1 MTDVKPIGISP
12 SQPQQSQQQQSQQ
25 QPQQQQIMIA
35 THDLQQQQNVQQPQQ
50 QHVQQSQQPQP
61 VQQPQQVQQQQ
72 VQPQQQM
79 QQQVQSQQQIQVQQ
93 QVQQQQQQQPQQP
106 QQQQQNNGPHNVV
119 PTQVQVQPQVAAS
132 MPQQQLQGAVA
143 VSMHQHQQQGVGG
156 VSMTL
161 SGQQGATTITTMA
174 AHPQAVQVIQQPI
187 QSQAYHLQQ
196 LYNTQGTPLLM
207 PGNLALHPA
216 GINPS
221 SIQVITAGKPFQSAA
236 QLTPHMLT
244 TASTPGQGGGHPGAG
259 GTKVQGFPTGYLPV
273 PTSATPGA
281 GQTLVF
287 GQLGVLGSPQP
298 PPSLQQQQQQQS
310 ANKQDQV
317 QKYTACTAGTP
328 SGGRGGGMQFAP
340 WQFAPQVWTAGLQQP
355 TLLTAAP
362 NQIFIRG
369 PTQPDMFIQSPQP
382 IQTHNALATQQ
393 QIQGVQ
399 QITAASGKPAKVMD
413 IQQQQSQQGKPS
425 TGGQR
430 PLSILP
436 SSLQAVQAANIRA
449 ASSVSTQTVHGVQ
462 ATVQV
467 QSGKSGG
474 GGGKGRGKP
483 MQSPQQQQQQQQQ
496 QQAQQSIQHQ
506 QVFIQQKQHTQ
517 QQQQLQQQYQQQ
529 VQSSQQ
535 QIQPKP
541 IMTNMTLQ
549 QQQQSGVVLGTDNRP
564 IMPVV
569 SVGGVG
575 VGVAAT
581 SQMNQVPQPPM
592 STVQQLP
599 LPAINPTIIGNQIV
613 NGAPQVQ
620 AIPIVNTTQDQSTH
634 ETTNPAIMITSPD
647 RNPQSEC
654 SLILPS
660 TTNLTPM
667 ATDDSVK
674 LISKKEDMPVP
685 TEEVAIAA
693 PQTEVTDGD
702 QCKTATTKEEE
713 VITSKMEEKQCNNP
727 LAGLANAV
735 NAITNGV
742 IGDESPNIAISI
754 PVTVNNKQ
762 APPKAMVKPQV
773 LTHVIEGFVIQE
785 ASEPFAVSQ
794 ETTNILNRSNTT
806 TERET
811 HEEPPKK
818 KHCPNYLNEEDGASG
833 QINKCESCGNTV
845 DEQNVKLK
853 KEKRFCSSMCAKS
866 KKRETRDRDGMEKQ
880 WTEIETETKTLDD
893 MAKKNGEERS
903 LSTTTTSSADESLP
917 KVNPV
922 KWTVGEVCDFIRS
935 LPGCADYA
943 EDFAIQEID
952 GQALMLLKEDHLM
965 SAMSIKL
972 GPALKIVARIDSM
985 RVESMSNSN
994 PASNNS

>member
-1 MTDVKPIGISP
+1 
-12 SQPQQSQQQQSQQ
+12 
-25 QPQQQQIMIA
+25 
-35 THDLQQQQNVQQPQQ
+35 
-50 QHVQQSQQPQP
+50 
-61 VQQPQQVQQQQ
+61 
-72 VQPQQQM
+72 
-79 QQQVQSQQQIQVQQ
+79 
-93 QVQQQQQQQPQQP
+93 
-106 QQQQQNNGPHNVV
+106 
-119 PTQVQVQPQVAAS
+119 
-132 MPQQQLQGAVA
+132 MPQQQGAVA
-143 VSMHQHQQQGVGG
+143 VSMQHPQQGVGG

-174 AHPQAVQVIQQPI
+174 AHPQAVQVIQQPM

-244 TASTPGQGGGHPGAG
+244 TASTQGQGGGHPSAG

-317 QKYTACTAGTP
+317 QKYTTCTAATP
-328 SGGRGGGMQFAP
+328 SGGRGGMQFAP
-340 WQFAPQVWTAGLQQP
+340 WQFTPQVAWTGIQP
-355 TLLTAAP
+355 PALLT

-369 PTQPDMFIQSPQP
+369 PAQQDMYIQSPQP
-382 IQTHNALATQQ
+382 LQAHNALATQQ

-399 QITAASGKPAKVMD
+399 QIAAAGGKPKVMD
-413 IQQQQSQQGKPS
+413 IQQQQQQQGKQS

-462 ATVQV
+462 AT
-467 QSGKSGG
+467 SGKGSGNS
-474 GGGKGRGKP
+474 GKGRGKP
-483 MQSPQQQQQQQQQ
+483 LQSPQQQQQQPQQTMQ
-496 QQAQQSIQHQ
+496 QQHQ

-517 QQQQLQQQYQQQ
+517 QQHQMQQQYQQSQ
-529 VQSSQQ
+529 VQPSQQ

-541 IMTNMTLQ
+541 MMTNMALQ
-549 QQQQSGVVLGTDNRP
+549 QQQQQGVVLSGERP

-575 VGVAAT
+575 VGVGVATT
-581 SQMNQVPQPPM
+581 SQMSQVQQSQM
-592 STVQQLP
+592 SAVQQLP
-599 LPAINPTIIGNQIV
+599 LQAINSAILGSQIV
-613 NGAPQVQ
+613 SGTSQVQ
-620 AIPIVNTTQDQSTH
+620 TMSMVNQLTDQSTH
-634 ETTNPAIMITSPD
+634 DNNNSTIMITSPD
-647 RNPQSEC
+647 RNHQAEC
-654 SLILPS
+654 SLVLPS
-660 TTNLTPM
+660 TTNAPLLIEET
-667 ATDDSVK
+667 SK
-674 LISKKEDMPVP
+674 LILKKEETMPLTIEEIIVP
-685 TEEVAIAA
+685 QPEAM
-693 PQTEVTDGD
+693 DGD
-702 QCKTATTKEEE
+702 QCKVAVKDEENTAAKP
-713 VITSKMEEKQCNNP
+713 EEKSCNNP
-727 LAGLANAV
+727 LAGLANTI
-735 NAITNGV
+735 NSITNGV
-742 IGDESPNIAISI
+742 SSEEPTTI
-754 PVTVNNKQ
+754 PITVPLTANSKHV
-762 APPKAMVKPQV
+762 PPKAMVKPQV

-785 ASEPFAVSQ
+785 ASEPFAVNRTSLNNAVNQ
-794 ETTNILNRSNTT
+794 DSSNILNRNNASEKDN
-806 TERET
+806 
-811 HEEPPKK
+811 HDEPPRK
-818 KHCPNYLNEEDGASG
+818 KHAPNYPSDEDGNNSQNG
-833 QINKCESCGNTV
+833 KCETCGNLM
-845 DEQNVKLK
+845 DEQSMKFK
-853 KEKRFCSSMCAKS
+853 KEKRFCSSGCAKS
-866 KKRETRDRDGMEKQ
+866 KKREVRDRDGTEKQ
-880 WTEIETETKTLDD
+880 WTEIETDSKNIDGDL
-893 MAKKNGEERS
+893 MKKNGEEKS
-903 LSTTTTSSADESLP
+903 LSTTTTTSSVDESLP

-922 KWTVGEVCDFIRS
+922 KWTVGEVCDFIRG

-985 RVESMSNSN
+985 RVESLSNSN
-994 PASNNS
+994 PTSNNS

>member
-12 SQPQQSQQQQSQQ
+12 SQSQQQPQSQPQPQQ
-25 QPQQQQIMIA
+25 QPQQQQMMIA

-50 QHVQQSQQPQP
+50 QQQQHVQQSQQA
-61 VQQPQQVQQQQ
+61 QQAQQVQQSQQ
-72 VQPQQQM
+72 VQ
-79 QQQVQSQQQIQVQQ
+79 QQQVQSQQQIQQQVQSQQQMQVQQ
-93 QVQQQQQQQPQQP
+93 QVQQQQQQAQQS
-106 QQQQQNNGPHNVV
+106 QQQQQNNGPHSVV
-119 PTQVQVQPQVAAS
+119 SNQVQVQPQVAAS
-132 MPQQQLQGAVA
+132 MPQQQLQGAVT
-143 VSMHQHQQQGVGG
+143 VSMHQQPQVQQGG

-196 LYNTQGTPLLM
+196 LYNPQGTPLLM

-221 SIQVITAGKPFQSAA
+221 SIQLITAGKPFQSAA

-259 GTKVQGFPTGYLPV
+259 GPKVQGFPTGYLPV

-287 GQLGVLGSPQP
+287 GQLGVLGSPHP
-298 PPSLQQQQQQQS
+298 PPSLQQQQQQQQS
-310 ANKQDQV
+310 ANKPDQV
-317 QKYTACTAGTP
+317 QKYTACTTGAS

-340 WQFAPQVWTAGLQQP
+340 WQFTPQVWTAGLQQP

-369 PTQPDMFIQSPQP
+369 PTQPDMYIQSPQP
-382 IQTHNALATQQ
+382 LQAHNALTTQQ

-399 QITAASGKPAKVMD
+399 QIAAASGKTAKVMD
-413 IQQQQSQQGKPS
+413 IQQQQGQPSKPNTS
-425 TGGQR
+425 GQR

-436 SSLQAVQAANIRA
+436 SSMQAVQTANMRA
-449 ASSVSTQTVHGVQ
+449 ASSVSTQTVHGIQ
-462 ATVQV
+462 AQT
-467 QSGKSGG
+467 GKSGG

-483 MQSPQQQQQQQQQ
+483 IQAPQQQQ
-496 QQAQQSIQHQ
+496 QQAQQSTQHQ

-541 IMTNMTLQ
+541 IMTNMTLPQ
-549 QQQQSGVVLGTDNRP
+549 QQQPGVVLGTDRP

-569 SVGGVG
+569 SVAGVG
-575 VGVAAT
+575 IGVATA
-581 SQMNQVPQPPM
+581 SQMNPVAQSSL

-613 NGAPQVQ
+613 SGASQVQ
-620 AIPIVNTTQDQSTH
+620 AMPIVNATTQDQPTHDNANST
-634 ETTNPAIMITSPD
+634 TMITSPD
-647 RNPQSEC
+647 RNPQTEC

-660 TTNLTPM
+660 ATNS
-667 ATDDSVK
+667 AVTDDSVK
-674 LISKKEDMPVP
+674 LLPKKEEIPVAM
-685 TEEVAIAA
+685 EEVAAT
-693 PQTEVTDGD
+693 PQMEVTDTED
-702 QCKTATTKEEE
+702 QCKPVVLKEEE
-713 VITSKMEEKQCNNP
+713 VVVPKVEEKPCNNP
-727 LAGLANAV
+727 LAGLANTV

-742 IGDESPNIAISI
+742 VGDESTILPICA
-754 PVTVNNKQ
+754 PVTVNSKQ

-794 ETTNILNRSNTT
+794 ETTNILNRSNTA
-806 TERET
+806 TERDT
-811 HEEPPKK
+811 YDEPPRKK
-818 KHCPNYLNEEDGASG
+818 RTLSYSNEEDGTSG
-833 QINKCESCGNTV
+833 QVNKCENCGNAL

-853 KEKRFCSSMCAKS
+853 KEKRFCSSICAKS
-866 KKRETRDRDGMEKQ
+866 RKRETRDRDGTEKQ
-880 WTEIETETKTLDD
+880 WTEIETETKTVDND
-893 MAKKNGEERS
+893 MTKKNGEERS
-903 LSTTTTSSADESLP
+903 STTTTSSTDESLP

-922 KWTVGEVCDFIRS
+922 KWTVGEVCDFIRG

-985 RVESMSNSN
+985 RVESMSNSS
-994 PASNNS
+994 PSSNNS